1 VRLEAYRRSIGRPRP
16 RYESLFEPRE
26 PFPEGELDR
35 VRLEPTKARAEGIEL
50 LAQGR
55 ARAPVRAWWVGYTL
69 ARTDDLLVGAWVPR
83 PTDQTHSAALNC
95 SVAVG
100 PNWDL
105 ALAWRFHTGWPTGTV
120 GLRDLPPDAPSPT
133 PDEEA
138 DEQEPQAED
147 GPVVFLESY
156 GRERVA
162 PYHRLDLRLSREWL
176 AASGRW
182 RFYLD
187 VQNAYDRRNIAGFD
201 LELDEESGAIVRE
214 PEPWAGFFA
223 SAGLTWE
230 F

>member
-1 VRLEAYRRSIGRPRP
+1 
-16 RYESLFEPRE
+16 
-26 PFPEGELDR
+26 
-35 VRLEPTKARAEGIEL
+35 
-50 LAQGR
+50 
-55 ARAPVRAWWVGYTL
+55 
-69 ARTDDLLVGAWVPR
+69 VPR